1 VRGIRLA
8 KEDEVI
14 SMGILRHVD
23 ATSEEARGYM
33 KHAAAMRRAATGE
46 EEEISVDEDEDDAV
60 GEAVLSPERL
70 AELGAAE
77 EFILTIADDGMGK
90 RSSAFDYRVTGRGGK
105 GLVAQ
110 NIWGRDKKKGP
121 IKKVAQSF
129 PVDDGDQVMLV
140 TDAGQLIRT
149 PVDQIRIAGRST
161 GGVWVLR
168 TAEGERVVSVAR
180 LVEDAET
187 AMEEGSGEA

>member
-1 VRGIRLA
+1 
-8 KEDEVI
+8 
-14 SMGILRHVD
+14 
-23 ATSEEARGYM
+23 
-33 KHAAAMRRAATGE
+33 MRRAATGE
-46 EEEISVDEDEDDAV
+46 EEEVSDDDGEEAVDEA
-60 GEAVLSPERL
+60 ALSAERI

-90 RSSAFDYRVTGRGGK
+90 RSSAYDYRVTGRGGK

-110 NIWGRDKKKGP
+110 NIWGRDKKQGP
-121 IKKVAQSF
+121 VKKVAQSF
-129 PVDDGDQVMLV
+129 TVGDGDQVMLV
-140 TDAGQLIRT
+140 TNAGQLIRT
-149 PVDQIRIAGRST
+149 PVEQIRIAGRST

-187 AMEEGSGEA
+187 AMDDAEDAGD

>member
-1 VRGIRLA
+1 MNTVGP
-8 KEDEVI
+8 
-14 SMGILRHVD
+14 ILRSTTVTQLVERPVPQSSH
-23 ATSEEARGYM
+23 ARAPREQRG
-33 KHAAAMRRAATGE
+33 GPL
-46 EEEISVDEDEDDAV
+46 V
-60 GEAVLSPERL
+60 GEAEEPLLPENC
-70 AELGAAE
+70 LGCSE
-77 EFILTIADDGMGK
+77 P
-90 RSSAFDYRVTGRGGK
+90 DYRVTGRGGK

-121 IKKVAQSF
+121 VKKVAQSF

-140 TDAGQLIRT
+140 TDGGQLIRT

-180 LVEDAET
+180 LVEDAENVI
-187 AMEEGSGEA
+187 EEGGGAE